1 MMIIENKQ
9 SKLSFFGKIDKAA
22 SELENLIKW
31 KQSDKK
37 YKGIT
42 DANK

>member
-1 MMIIENKQ
+1 MMIKKITNQ
-9 SKLSFFGKIDKAA
+9 NCLFGKIDKAA